1 MKPRYDSSRA
11 EVDESEETESKIVCL
26 QSWIKTLQVLNL
38 TKLRLFV
45 FSETLKAGILPFKK
59 TNLFIH
65 VFQVMNTEQLK

>member
-45 FSETLKAGILPFKK
+45 FSETLKAGILPLKRQ
-59 TNLFIH
+59 FIYSCISGYEH
-65 VFQVMNTEQLK
+65 

>member
-1 MKPRYDSSRA
+1 MNPRYDSSRA

-59 TNLFIH
+59 TIYLFMY
-65 VFQVMNTEQLK
+65 FRLWTLNN